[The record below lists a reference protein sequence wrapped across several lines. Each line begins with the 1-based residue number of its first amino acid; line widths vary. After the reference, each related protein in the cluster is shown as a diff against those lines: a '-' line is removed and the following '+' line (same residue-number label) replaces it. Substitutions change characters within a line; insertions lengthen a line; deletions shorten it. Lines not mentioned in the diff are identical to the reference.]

1 MNENKKEETE
11 TSIIILNY
19 NAGKL
24 LLDCVGSIT
33 KSSSDNYEIILVD
46 NNSKDNSHTKCKK
59 KFPGIRLVENDQNL
73 GYCEGNNVGIRKAR
87 GKFIVILNPDTIVE
101 YNWLNEL
108 ISAYNKFGDGLYQ
121 PKHLSLS
128 DKTVYMSAG
137 NMLNIFG
144 FGYAREKGKKDQ
156 NQFNKIEEIGY
167 ASGTCLFTS
176 SAVLKKVGLFD
187 PFIFLY
193 HDDLDLGWRASQ
205 LGIKSYYVPASIIYH
220 AESYSLRWNAEKFY
234 WLERNRKYC
243 LLTHYSKQTYSKI
256 FPTLLA
262 VDFFVWIFYLTKGF
276 LGAKIRAELDMIKNR
291 KAIKIKYE
299 ELESKK
305 IVSDKEL
312 IAKFSDSLH
321 VPSNVARKNTN
332 SVFNSVIQR
341 LSKSAKKSLV
351 N

>member
-1 MNENKKEETE
+1 MSENPLV
-11 TSIIILNY
+11 SVIVLNY

-24 LLDCVGSIT
+24 LLNCIWSIK
-33 KSSSDNYEIILVD
+33 KSTYKNLEIIVVD
-46 NNSKDNSHTKCKK
+46 NISTDKSQETCKEK
-59 KFPGIRLVENDQNL
+59 YPDIKLIQNNENF
-73 GYCEGNNVGIRKAR
+73 GYCEGNNIGIREAK
-87 GKFIVILNPDTIVE
+87 GDYIIILNPDTIVE
-101 YNWLNEL
+101 SNWIEEL
-108 ISAYNKFGDGLYQ
+108 ISAYNKFGEGLYQ
-121 PKHLSLS
+121 PKHLSLNE
-128 DKTVYMSAG
+128 KTIYMSAG

-144 FGYAREKGKKDQ
+144 FGYAREKGKRDE

-205 LGIKSYYVPASIIYH
+205 LGIKSYYVPTSLIYH
-220 AESYSLRWNAEKFY
+220 AESYSLKWNAEKFY

-243 LLTHYSKQTYSKI
+243 ILTHYSKQTYSKI
-256 FPTLLA
+256 FPTLLV

-276 LGAKIRAELDMIKNR
+276 LGSKIRAELDIIKNR

-321 VPSNVARKNTN
+321 VPSNVTG
-332 SVFNSVIQR
+332 
-341 LSKSAKKSLV
+341 KKHQ
-351 N
+351 

>member
-1 MNENKKEETE
+1 MSENPLV
-11 TSIIILNY
+11 SVIVLNY
-19 NAGKL
+19 NAGEL
-24 LLDCVGSIT
+24 LLNCVESVK
-33 KSSSDNYEIILVD
+33 KSAYKDLEIIVVD
-46 NNSKDNSHTKCKK
+46 NISTDKSQKICKEK
-59 KFPGIRLVENDQNL
+59 YPDIKLIQNDENF
-73 GYCEGNNVGIRKAR
+73 GYCEGNNIGIREAE
-87 GKFIVILNPDTIVE
+87 GDYIIILNPDTIVE
-101 YNWLNEL
+101 SNWIEEL
-108 ISAYNKFGDGLYQ
+108 ISAYNKFGEGLYQ
-121 PKHLSLS
+121 PKHLSLNE
-128 DKTVYMSAG
+128 KTVYMSAG

-144 FGYAREKGKKDQ
+144 FGYAREKGNKDE

-176 SAVLKKVGLFD
+176 SAVLKKIGLFD

-205 LGIKSYYVPASIIYH
+205 LGIKSYYVPTSLIYH
-220 AESYSLRWNAEKFY
+220 AESYSLKWNAEKFY

-243 LLTHYSKQTYSKI
+243 ILTHYSKQTYSKI

-262 VDFFVWIFYLTKGF
+262 VDFFVWMFYLTKGF
-276 LGAKIRAELDMIKNR
+276 LWSKIRAELDIIKNR
-291 KAIKIKYE
+291 KAIKTKYE

-312 IAKFSDSLH
+312 ITKFSDSLH
-321 VPSNVARKNTN
+321 VPSNVTGKNTN
-332 SVFNSVIQR
+332 SIFNSVIRR

>member
-1 MNENKKEETE
+1 MNENEKEESK

-24 LLDCVGSIT
+24 LLDCVESIT
-33 KSSSDNYEIILVD
+33 RTNHENYEIILVD
-46 NNSKDNSHTKCKK
+46 NASNDNSHIECKK
-59 KFPGIRLVENDQNL
+59 KFPQLRLVENSENL
-73 GYCEGNNVGIRKAR
+73 GYCEGNNVGIRKAN

-101 YNWLNEL
+101 PNWLSEL
-108 ISAYNKFGDGLYQ
+108 ISAYNKFGEGLYQ

-144 FGYAREKGKKDQ
+144 FGYARDKGKKDKK
-156 NQFNKIEEIGY
+156 QFNKIEEIGY

-205 LGIKSYYVPASIIYH
+205 LGIKSYYIPTSIIYH

-256 FPTLLA
+256 FPTLLV
-262 VDFFVWIFYLTKGF
+262 VDFFVWMFYLTRGF
-276 LGAKIRAELDMIKNR
+276 LGSKIRAELNIIKNR
-291 KAIKIKYE
+291 KKIQKRYE

-305 IVSDKEL
+305 IISDKEL
-312 IAKFSDSLH
+312 IIKFPDSLY
-321 VPSNVARKNTN
+321 VPSNVSGKNTN
-332 SVFNSVIQR
+332 SVFNSLIER
-341 LSKSAKKSLV
+341 LSKTAKKSLV
-351 N
+351 I

>member
-1 MNENKKEETE
+1 MNENEKEESK

-24 LLDCVGSIT
+24 LLDCVESIT
-33 KSSSDNYEIILVD
+33 RTNHENYEIILVD
-46 NNSKDNSHTKCKK
+46 NASNDNSHIECKK
-59 KFPGIRLVENDQNL
+59 KFPKLRLVENSENL
-73 GYCEGNNVGIRKAR
+73 GYCEGNNVGIRKAN

-101 YNWLNEL
+101 PNWLSEL
-108 ISAYNKFGDGLYQ
+108 ISAYNKFGEGLYQ

-176 SAVLKKVGLFD
+176 STVLKKVGLFD

-205 LGIKSYYVPASIIYH
+205 LGIKSYYVPTSIIYH

-243 LLTHYSKQTYSKI
+243 LLIHYSKQTHSKI
-256 FPTLLA
+256 FPTLLL
-262 VDFFVWIFYLTKGF
+262 VDFFVWMFYLTRGF
-276 LGAKIRAELDMIKNR
+276 LGSKIRAELSIIKNR
-291 KAIKIKYE
+291 KKIQKRYE

-305 IVSDKEL
+305 IISDKEL
-312 IAKFSDSLH
+312 IIKFPDSLY
-321 VPSNVARKNTN
+321 VPSNVSGKNTN
-332 SVFNSVIQR
+332 SVFNSLIER
-341 LSKSAKKSLV
+341 LSKIAKKSLLS
-351 N
+351 